1 MIIHV
6 LRTILFLL
14 FPTLLIAQNIT
25 PDKYKNIT
33 DTAEIS
39 KLFQKANKYVFSNP
53 DSCKYF
59 VNIAENIAIK
69 TKSNVH
75 LMKINYYYGIIHI
88 QKSEYKKSV
97 ASYKKANNIAQKLNN
112 KSEIAYSNMGIS
124 SAYLYLGYYSLSK
137 KHLLDAQKYYE
148 KVNNYK
154 ELGGIYLNK
163 TFINIE
169 QKDYDLAEING
180 KLAYENYVKYKSN
193 AGITRALINQIEINY
208 YLKNY
213 NKSIKKANEALH
225 YALLSNQLS
234 LRSHIYLGLGN
245 AYLALNKLDSAL
257 HNYNETIKFNK
268 KWGDSYI
275 LSKTKH
281 QIAKVF
287 YKQNNYKKAISNAL
301 KSFQIADSNQLVEVK
316 TEVSN
321 SLALFFSK
329 TKNYEKAFKYKQ
341 IELQINDSLFTEKKY
356 KVQNEIE
363 AIYQTEKK
371 LQKIKTLSKEK
382 EISILKNQQSNY
394 YILALISFIFVIVI
408 VGILFFRNSKSN
420 SKRKSIELEQRLLRS
435 QMNPHF
441 IFNAISSI
449 QEYIMDKNPL
459 EASSYLSS
467 FAKLMRSI
475 LNNSA
480 TEFISLEDEIETLEN
495 YLKLQKLRFSNKL
508 DYEIKVPE
516 SMEIEDL
523 AIPPMLSQPFIENS
537 VKHGI
542 AKKEGKGIII
552 VEFYEKENS
561 LYLKV
566 EDNGGGIKNNEK
578 KIDNG
583 HKSMALQIT
592 KSRIANFKKKYK
604 KNVHLEIKN
613 IQNKETKEKGVQV
626 IFELPKKYIN

>member
-53 DSCKYF
+53 DSCRHF

-193 AGITRALINQIEINY
+193 AGITRALINQIEINN

-245 AYLALNKLDSAL
+245 AYLALNKKA
-257 HNYNETIKFNK
+257 K
-268 KWGDSYI
+268 I
-275 LSKTKH
+275 L
-281 QIAKVF
+281 
-287 YKQNNYKKAISNAL
+287 
-301 KSFQIADSNQLVEVK
+301 QL
-316 TEVSN
+316 T
-321 SLALFFSK
+321 
-329 TKNYEKAFKYKQ
+329 
-341 IELQINDSLFTEKKY
+341 
-356 KVQNEIE
+356 
-363 AIYQTEKK
+363 
-371 LQKIKTLSKEK
+371 
-382 EISILKNQQSNY
+382 
-394 YILALISFIFVIVI
+394 
-408 VGILFFRNSKSN
+408 
-420 SKRKSIELEQRLLRS
+420 
-435 QMNPHF
+435 
-441 IFNAISSI
+441 
-449 QEYIMDKNPL
+449 
-459 EASSYLSS
+459 
-467 FAKLMRSI
+467 
-475 LNNSA
+475 
-480 TEFISLEDEIETLEN
+480 
-495 YLKLQKLRFSNKL
+495 
-508 DYEIKVPE
+508 
-516 SMEIEDL
+516 
-523 AIPPMLSQPFIENS
+523 
-537 VKHGI
+537 
-542 AKKEGKGIII
+542 
-552 VEFYEKENS
+552 
-561 LYLKV
+561 
-566 EDNGGGIKNNEK
+566 
-578 KIDNG
+578 
-583 HKSMALQIT
+583 
-592 KSRIANFKKKYK
+592 
-604 KNVHLEIKN
+604 
-613 IQNKETKEKGVQV
+613 
-626 IFELPKKYIN
+626 